1 MILTN
6 RWTWAVMV
14 SALTGCAALSPQTDL
29 NDLQRLTD
37 GKTQGVNVALTRDPD
52 QVVEAVNTLLG
63 HPRHGVPVGPLSAQ
77 AAVGIA
83 LLNNPRLQASM
94 AALGISDADRVQ
106 ASTLPNP
113 HLALGRFVE
122 GERVEIERILSIN
135 VWSLVTLPWRAEWQ
149 GRQHELAKL
158 RAAQDVVRLA
168 TDTRKAWIHAVAAQQ
183 SVHYLRDVKE
193 AAEAGAE
200 LARRMARV
208 GNWSRLQQARE
219 QVYLADAL
227 TQLARGEQAALAT
240 REHLTRLMGL
250 WGAQA
255 QFTLPDRLPDLPT
268 AVADNTQVEAQA
280 LRERLDVR
288 TARTEAAYVAKSL
301 GFVKAT
307 GYVNAL
313 TLSHRRSTT
322 WDNASGDQDRL
333 RGWEVELSLPLF
345 DWGQARHARAQSVYL
360 QAVER
365 VRDVAVLARS
375 EARESYSAYRTAHDV
390 AQHFRQQVVPLRQFI
405 NDELVLRYNGML
417 ASVWDLLADTRALV
431 LSTQSAIHAQRD
443 FWLAEADLQTV
454 LTGTSPGALASLST
468 SVATGSPS
476 TSAGH

>member
-1 MILTN
+1 MTLRT
-6 RWTWAVMV
+6 RFTATLMV
-14 SALTGCAALSPQTDL
+14 AALTGCAVLAPQADMD
-29 NDLQRLTD
+29 DLQRLTD
-37 GKTQGVNVALTRDPD
+37 GKTQGVNVALSRDPA
-52 QVVEAVNTLLG
+52 QVAQAVDMLLRKASPG
-63 HPRHGVPVGPLSAQ
+63 QAPEPLTAQ
-77 AAVGIA
+77 AAVSIA
-83 LLNNPRLQASM
+83 LLNNPRLQAAM

-113 HLALGRFVE
+113 HFALGRFVE
-122 GERVEIERILSIN
+122 GERVEIERILSFN
-135 VWSLVTLPWRAEWQ
+135 VWSLITLPWRAEWQ

-168 TDTRKAWIHAVAAQQ
+168 AETRKAWVHAVAAQQ
-183 SVHYLRDVKE
+183 SAQYMRDVKE

-227 TQLARGEQAALAT
+227 AQLARSEQTALAA

-250 WGAQA
+250 WGDQA
-255 QFTLPDRLPDLPT
+255 QFTLPDRLPDLPAT
-268 AVADNTQVEAQA
+268 VANNGHVEAQA
-280 LRERLDVR
+280 LQERLDVR
-288 TARTEAAYVAKSL
+288 TARTEADHVAKSL

-313 TLSHRRSTT
+313 TLSHKRSTT
-322 WDNASGDQDRL
+322 WDNATGGQDTL
-333 RGWEVELSLPLF
+333 KGWEVEVPLPLF
-345 DWGQARHARAQSVYL
+345 DWGQARNARAQGLYL

-375 EARESYSAYRTAHDV
+375 EARESYSAYRTAYDL
-390 AQHFRQQVVPLRQFI
+390 AQHYRNEVVPLRQFI
-405 NDELVLRYNGML
+405 NGEIVLRYNGML

-454 LTGTSPGALASLST
+454 LTGTSPGALAGLSNAIST
-468 SVATGSPS
+468 SPS
-476 TSAGH
+476 SSAGH